1 MNIHEPSRRF
11 AGYQL
16 AIWCAQD
23 DQHIQNAANST
34 VTRIRAVAKYLS
46 DSRPRSQV
54 VLVGL
59 LPRGDLTLS
68 SDQHLAQ
75 PSK

>member
-1 MNIHEPSRRF
+1 MSI
-11 AGYQL
+11 YTM
-16 AIWCAQD
+16 WCVQD
-23 DQHIQNAANST
+23 DEHIHNVANT
-34 VTRIRAVAKYLS
+34 TANRIHAVAEYLS
-46 DSRPRSQV
+46 DLRPRSQV
-54 VLVGL
+54 LLVGL

>member
-1 MNIHEPSRRF
+1 MQDDHNIHKV
-11 AGYQL
+11 
-16 AIWCAQD
+16 
-23 DQHIQNAANST
+23 ANST
-34 VTRIRAVAKYLS
+34 TSRIHDVAEYLS
-46 DSRPRSQV
+46 DLRPGSHV

-68 SDQHLAQ
+68 PDQHLAQ